1 MVNLKIG
8 LIPVHWRRWLAKLE
22 VDDRDFNK
30 MLKQLQRASIKSWKV
45 AGRTF
50 RVATPK
56 DTGNAKNRTK
66 YNSRR
71 IEANYDYAGVL
82 DDGMF
87 STKSSGNPNS
97 KVTSKGFSKKA
108 PKGMTEPALDKFE
121 ADLNKRVRKL

>member
-82 DDGMF
+82 DDGKF

>member
-50 RVATPK
+50 RGATPR

-82 DDGMF
+82 DDGKF
-87 STKSSGNPNS
+87 STKSSSNPNS